1 MELEEPEFVE
11 AFWKWFDSLPV
22 SEKERFWNYQSDMA
36 KLFFYNKCWVKRQ
49 LTNNPKRDI
58 SK

>member
-1 MELEEPEFVE
+1 VELEEPEFVE

-36 KLFFYNKCWVKRQ
+36 KLFFYNKFWIKR
-49 LTNNPKRDI
+49 K
-58 SK
+58 K